1 MNNFFYS
8 LQIFF
13 KRLHF
18 TLSIVLVA
26 WEFIGQSYSLNTP
39 LLIISSGFKLETG
52 QAFGLIAGVIIASA
66 IFWSYLIGSF
76 VDKDQIILSQQ
87 KTKEQTEQM
96 YEDRRTAD
104 DNVHVVGI
112 IVLALVTCV
121 CMFIFL

>member
-52 QAFGLIAGVIIASA
+52 QAFALLVGVIIASA

-96 YEDRRTAD
+96 YEDKRTAD
-104 DNVHVVGI
+104 DNFIGVIFLV
-112 IVLALVTCV
+112 LVTGL
-121 CMFIFL
+121 CMFYFL

>member
-1 MNNFFYS
+1 M
-8 LQIFF
+8 
-13 KRLHF
+13 
-18 TLSIVLVA
+18 LSIALVT
-26 WEFIGQSYSLNTP
+26 WELFGQSYSFDTP

>member
-1 MNNFFYS
+1 MNNFFYR

-13 KRLHF
+13 SRLHF
-18 TLSIVLVA
+18 MLSIVLVA
-26 WEFIGQSYSLNTP
+26 WELIGQSYSFGTP
-39 LLIISSGFKLETG
+39 LLGLSSTFEINMN

-96 YEDRRTAD
+96 YEDRRTAND
-104 DNVHVVGI
+104 SVHMVGI
-112 IVLALVTCV
+112 IVLVLVACV
-121 CMFIFL
+121 CMFVFL